1 MKGIQFAQVINVR
14 DSSRIHVASLLR
26 LTVFLLAAT
35 CALAQGQ
42 AQIKLLAATPK
53 VTTVAGGVVN
63 DGKPATSA
71 GLALPRFMAL
81 DKKGNLYIPDNDHR
95 IRKVNVKTKIITTIA
110 GKGIAGFSGDGGP
123 AKSALLSYPTGI
135 VFDAQGNLLFAEQ
148 GNSRIRKISP
158 QGIVTTIAG
167 NGTWGA
173 DGDGGPATE
182 ATLGNPFGL
191 TLDAAGNLYICDVG
205 TNRIRMVDTQ
215 GVITTVVGNGI
226 AGYSG
231 DGGPATQASINFPY
245 SAIFDSNGN
254 LYIGDFNN
262 NVVRKVDTQGTITTF
277 AGNGNGGCDGDGGPA
292 ASATIGAP
300 AAFAIAAGS
309 LLISSN
315 GCSKVRVV
323 DLGSNLIFTVAGSG
337 GGFDG
342 DGHPPLST
350 KFRNPR
356 IILFDSTGSLL
367 VADRA
372 NQRIR
377 RLDSSTMLVNT
388 IAGGF
393 IGDGGKATASSLGAP
408 NGVAYDAVTGNVY
421 IADTYHNRVRVVYA
435 TGIIKTFAGTGI
447 SGYDGDGG
455 PATQARLNLPYAVA
469 ADGKGNVFIADLSG
483 AVIRKVDATGMITT
497 FVQGTNAGAWGDTFA
512 SLWALVT
519 DAAGNLYGADV
530 YRQAIW
536 KISADG
542 SYVTVVA
549 GVPDAYGFNSDGIPA
564 TEAWLASPQGL
575 ALDAKG
581 NLYIGDTDNSRV
593 RMVNPITGL
602 ISTIA
607 GNGECGFSGDGG
619 PGAAAVLCWPI
630 GVAADSKGNVFIAD
644 QGNVRVRSINSSGII
659 QTLAGTGFQ
668 GYNGNGLPAAQ
679 TNLDTVVGLA
689 IGRNG
694 TVYLTDVSQDRV
706 RRIK

>member
-1 MKGIQFAQVINVR
+1 MMG
-14 DSSRIHVASLLR
+14 
-26 LTVFLLAAT
+26 AT
-35 CALAQGQ
+35 A
-42 AQIKLLAATPK
+42 K
-53 VTTVAGGVVN
+53 VVTVAGGGVN
-63 DGKPATSA
+63 DGKAATSA
-71 GLALPRFMAL
+71 ALTLPRFMAF
-81 DKKGNLYIPDNDHR
+81 DKKGNLFIPDNDHR
-95 IRKVNVKTKIITTIA
+95 IRKVNAKTKIITTIA

-148 GNSRIRKISP
+148 GSSRIRKISP
-158 QGIVTTIAG
+158 QGIITTIAG

-254 LYIGDFNN
+254 FYIADFNN
-262 NVVRKVDTQGTITTF
+262 FVVRKVDTQGTITTF
-277 AGNGNGGCDGDGGPA
+277 AGNNNNGCDGDGGPA
-292 ASATIGAP
+292 TAATIGAP
-300 AAFAIAAGS
+300 AGFAIAAGA

-337 GGFDG
+337 GGYDG

-350 KFRNPR
+350 KFRGQR
-356 IILFDSTGSLL
+356 AILFDSTGSLL

-377 RLDSSTMLVNT
+377 RLDSSTMLINT

-408 NGVAYDAVTGNVY
+408 NGVAYDAITGNVY
-421 IADTYHNRVRVVYA
+421 IADTNHNRVRVLYA
-435 TGIIKTFAGTGI
+435 TGIIKTIAGTGI

-469 ADGKGNVFIADLSG
+469 ADGAGNVLIADQGG
-483 AVIRKVDATGMITT
+483 AAIRKVDTTGTITT

-542 SYVTVVA
+542 SYITVVA

-564 TEAWLASPQGL
+564 TQAWLASPQGL

-607 GNGECGFSGDGG
+607 GTGECNFSGDGG
-619 PGAAAVLCWPI
+619 PATAATLCWPYA
-630 GVAADSKGNVFIAD
+630 VAADSKGNIFIAD
-644 QGNVRVRSINSSGII
+644 YGSGHVRSVNGSGVI
-659 QTLAGTGFQ
+659 QTFAGTGIS
-668 GYNGNGLPAAQ
+668 GYNGNGLPATQ
-679 TNLDTVVGLA
+679 TNLDTIVSLAVGQKGVVYIVDSTQG
-689 IGRNG
+689 
-694 TVYLTDVSQDRV
+694 RV
-706 RRIK
+706 RKIK